1 MIKTSAIIFLT
12 SFSQNKLLMAFW
24 GAFLL
29 SLCSQV
35 SIPLNPVPITL
46 QTMGVMLIGL
56 TFTKEDSLRAVVTY
70 LLLGTA
76 GLPVFANF
84 SGGLQIVFG
93 PTGGYL
99 LGFLLA
105 VYIMSNVREFFES
118 NSLIYTLGLCMLG
131 TSAIFLCGIA
141 WLAKFVGIHDA
152 FYLGLVPFIIPGAAK
167 ALLLSLC
174 INYTNVGKFF
184 KI

>member
-35 SIPLNPVPITL
+35 SIPIDPVPITL
-46 QTMGVMLIGL
+46 QSVGVMLIGL

-84 SGGLQIVFG
+84 SGGLPIIFG

-105 VYIMSNVREFFES
+105 VYIMSSAREFFVS

-131 TSAIFLCGIA
+131 TSAIFLVGIA

-152 FYLGLVPFIIPGAAK
+152 FYLGLAPFIIPGVAK
-167 ALLLSLC
+167 AFILSLC
-174 INYTNVGKFF
+174 IRYISVGKFF